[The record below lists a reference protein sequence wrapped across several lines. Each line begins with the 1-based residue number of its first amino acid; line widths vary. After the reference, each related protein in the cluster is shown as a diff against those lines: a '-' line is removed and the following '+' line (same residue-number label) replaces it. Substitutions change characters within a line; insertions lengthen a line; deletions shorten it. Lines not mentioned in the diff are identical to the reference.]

1 MSINSIHQATPPLH
15 SAFQHGGGASISSE
29 EKSKYIGIIREHLSE
44 DKGVYSQKDLKLFD
58 FSLNAALPSMFNIL
72 TSPYYIVTNMAK
84 LIKNKLDNRKK
95 DLTET
100 NLKISTHLINFINS
114 CITPL
119 LYLSYFGISIFEA
132 SIFVPFVF
140 ATAALSALLNITSS
154 IHSIFSIKK
163 FMQTHKTGIFSNIS
177 EIYLAEDYKK
187 ISKKLPRILSQAK
200 QLVEI
205 SPSLIE
211 ARDELKLDPK
221 NQAKIGA
228 LFKEMK
234 DLEQQLI
241 LNLFQKIENKYF
253 TISEDFKIEI
263 EKEFELK
270 SSHVGEDKA
279 CEVCIKKIKKEHQ
292 IKKSTLATE
301 LRPVITQKFIAS
313 YKNIVEKL
321 KSNEASFKEEGLD
334 LGRKMIGEFQRA
346 LALKKKIQ
354 ITNIALS
361 VLGLVGTLV
370 SSFAHAPIF
379 GVGIIIG
386 ISFMIYY
393 INHIRIHGDLD
404 RQNEKFDW
412 KNCFPNWLTSRLSH
426 LSLSKSCHSP
436 SKE

>member
-1 MSINSIHQATPPLH
+1 MSINSINIANPAIHPASQQDGAT
-15 SAFQHGGGASISSE
+15 SISLE
-29 EKSKYIGIIREHLSE
+29 EKSKYLGLIREHLSE
-44 DKGVYSQKDLKLFD
+44 DKRVYSQKDLKLFN

-72 TSPYYIVTNMAK
+72 TSPYYIVTNVAK
-84 LIKNKLDNRKK
+84 LIKNKLDNQKK

-163 FMQTHKTGIFSNIS
+163 FMKTYKTGIFSNIS

-221 NQAKIGA
+221 NQSKKAA
-228 LFKEMK
+228 LIEEIKN
-234 DLEQQLI
+234 LEQQLI
-241 LNLFQKIENKYF
+241 LNFFDKIENKYL
-253 TISEDFKIEI
+253 TISEDFKNEI
-263 EKEFELK
+263 EKEFQLK
-270 SSHVGEDKA
+270 SSQVGEPKA
-279 CEVCIKKIKKEHQ
+279 FEVCIKKIIREHRLKK
-292 IKKSTLATE
+292 ITLATE
-301 LRPVITQKFIAS
+301 LRPVITEKFLIS
-313 YKNIVEKL
+313 YKNIIEKL
-321 KSNEASFKEEGLD
+321 RSKEPSLKEEGLD
-334 LGRKMIGEFQRA
+334 LGRKMISEFERA
-346 LALKKKIQ
+346 LTLKKKIQ

-361 VLGLVGTLV
+361 ALGLAGAVI
-370 SSFAHAPIF
+370 SSFAHLPTFAI
-379 GVGIIIG
+379 GVIVG
-386 ISFMIYY
+386 ISFTIYY
-393 INHIRIHGDLD
+393 LNHFTIHGNLD
-404 RQNEKFDW
+404 RENENFDW
-412 KNCFPNWLTSRLSH
+412 KNCFPTWLTNRL
-426 LSLSKSCHSP
+426 K
-436 SKE
+436 